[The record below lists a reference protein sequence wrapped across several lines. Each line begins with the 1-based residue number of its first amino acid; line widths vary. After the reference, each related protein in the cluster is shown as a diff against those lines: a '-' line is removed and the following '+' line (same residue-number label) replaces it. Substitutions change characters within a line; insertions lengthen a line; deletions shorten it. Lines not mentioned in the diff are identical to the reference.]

1 MATKK
6 SQLVL
11 PSTRARAK
19 SLRTDA
25 DYVRTSIPVPG
36 VPLIEAMGRAM
47 TAYAEFPVRLM
58 RCNSP
63 AQLWIEYLRFG
74 QVLFRS
80 FEGLSHSALS
90 GDEEHLHSGKR
101 PQRRRRSSRTQ
112 HARRKQGKSRAPAA
126 GPQSR

>member
-6 SQLVL
+6 SQLAL
-11 PSTRARAK
+11 PGTRARAK
-19 SLRTDA
+19 SLRTDP

-90 GDEEHLHSGKR
+90 GDQEHLHSDKR

-112 HARRKQGKSRAPAA
+112 HARRKQGKPRTPAA

>member
-6 SQLVL
+6 SQLAL

-25 DYVRTSIPVPG
+25 DYVRTSIPAPG
-36 VPLIEAMGRAM
+36 VPLIEATGRAM

-74 QVLFRS
+74 QVLFRC
-80 FEGLSHSALS
+80 FEGLSHRALS
-90 GDEEHLHSGKR
+90 SDQERLHSKQTAAKA
-101 PQRRRRSSRTQ
+101 PRSSRTQ
-112 HARRKQGKSRAPAA
+112 HARRKQGKARTPPA

>member
-90 GDEEHLHSGKR
+90 GDQEHLHSDKR
-101 PQRRRRSSRTQ
+101 PQRRHRSRGREPRRP
-112 HARRKQGKSRAPAA
+112 SRAPVASCHRSCIA
-126 GPQSR
+126 V